1 MGGIYQRLKGF
12 ADIYGESGARF
23 AKMENTARDVFFR
36 HAFRELRTPIL
47 ESTDLFQRSIGAE
60 TDVVRKEMFTFPDRK
75 GRSLTMRPEATAGV
89 LRACIEEGLATPG
102 AISRF
107 FTIGPMFRYERPQKG
122 RMRQF
127 HQINCECLGSESPY
141 ADAEIILML
150 LDFLRALGLGGLKL
164 KINSLGCRE
173 CRPAYLKT
181 LGAYFQNLDATL
193 LCPDCQTRV
202 IANPLRVL
210 DCKNEKCR
218 ELIREAPKLLDNNC
232 QACREHI
239 GMVMDLLRGRDVA
252 LEIDHHL
259 VRGLDYYA
267 RTTFEVVSDRIGAQ
281 TAVAGGGRYDG
292 LLGQLGGPDLPG
304 IGFACGMERLALLL
318 DREDLPALDFYL
330 LTLDNEQ
337 RRRALDIAED
347 LRARGFAGEMNYTD
361 GKMKS
366 LMTQAARSGARFCLI
381 LGPDEA
387 LAGEIAMRDMTLGGQ
402 KKVAFADIANE
413 LGRALEK
420 K

>member
-1 MGGIYQRLKGF
+1 
-12 ADIYGESGARF
+12 
-23 AKMENTARDVFFR
+23 
-36 HAFRELRTPIL
+36 
-47 ESTDLFQRSIGAE
+47 
-60 TDVVRKEMFTFPDRK
+60 
-75 GRSLTMRPEATAGV
+75 
-89 LRACIEEGLATPG
+89 
-102 AISRF
+102 
-107 FTIGPMFRYERPQKG
+107 
-122 RMRQF
+122 
-127 HQINCECLGSESPY
+127 
-141 ADAEIILML
+141 
-150 LDFLRALGLGGLKL
+150 
-164 KINSLGCRE
+164 
-173 CRPAYLKT
+173 
-181 LGAYFQNLDATL
+181 
-193 LCPDCQTRV
+193 
-202 IANPLRVL
+202 
-210 DCKNEKCR
+210 
-218 ELIREAPKLLDNNC
+218 
-232 QACREHI
+232 
-239 GMVMDLLRGRDVA
+239 MVMDLLRGRDVA

-337 RRRALDIAED
+337 RLRALDIAED

-420 K
+420 NNNDGNGANPGVQH